1 MDNKH
6 VKLSVIGFAILL
18 IGLVSIS
25 YAFFN
30 YTRTGEANTI
40 RTGNIYFNAT
50 QGQALNITNAFP
62 LTSTEAGN
70 ANLDTVTLGILGD
83 TTYAD
88 GEEFKITLV
97 DVNNT
102 ISNKEVPINYIATY
116 TANTGGSIGASSDT
130 YWTARNSKNA
140 NIYTLASSGEVSE
153 GKQVLVGYIK
163 SGATG
168 INGTLTI
175 KAYIDADRIAISDT
189 YNEDASPYYS
199 LNKNMTMEEFNACT
213 SYFNEHYEELTNPYH
228 WFKGEFDASKGD
240 SATVFCQGGKAN
252 DDDNTTFNTF
262 LRYPENNGGF
272 NSAQIDYLLSHNI
285 IIAPQIDNYGTTSE
299 WVDDRTV
306 FTTTEWN
313 SMSTTPISFK
323 IKVESQEGIWVVMP
337 LTMEDMC
344 PGCVFMITENMLYTS
359 WNTANQTPVVL
370 NNQNDY
376 YTDYQTLINNTGKQW
391 FLGLKLND
399 STHEVDKAYACGVK
413 GENPNNGVV
422 FCLEGAPDDS
432 KYNSNISILT
442 HPSLWGVDNPAC
454 DSWLMSESDSNLSFE
469 CIGNV
474 TGVIYGDNQA
484 WVGDENMDGNCSI
497 NSYGLFGC
505 YYP

>member
-1 MDNKH
+1 MDQKH
-6 VKLSVIGFAILL
+6 VKLSVIGFAIIL

-30 YTRTGEANTI
+30 YTRTGESNTI
-40 RTGNIYFNAT
+40 RTGNIYFNAQ
-50 QGQALNITNAFP
+50 QGLALNITNAFP
-62 LTSTEAGN
+62 LTSTEAAN

-83 TTYAD
+83 TTYSD
-88 GEEFKITLV
+88 GEEFEIMLV
-97 DVNNT
+97 DVTNT
-102 ISNKEVPINYIATY
+102 INNKEVPINYIATY
-116 TANTGGSIGASSDT
+116 TATTGGSIGTNNSD
-130 YWTARNSKNA
+130 YFEDRNAKDA
-140 NIYTLASSGEVSE
+140 NIYKLNATGEVKE

-163 SGATG
+163 NGSTG
-168 INGTLTI
+168 ISGTLTI

-323 IKVESQEGIWVVMP
+323 IKVESQEGIWIGKI
-337 LTMEDMC
+337 DSC
-344 PGCVFMITENMLYTS
+344 RDCVFAYYTPGLWTT
-359 WNTANQTPVVL
+359 WNTESETPTVL
-370 NNQNDY
+370 TSSDY
-376 YTDYQTLINNTGKQW
+376 EENYEDVISTSGKDF
-391 FLGLKLND
+391 FLGLKLNG
-399 STHEVDKAYACGVK
+399 SNQIEKAYVCGLYNRTTPFCIEGTVDGSKYTTNKNLLQGTNLWNNTCLLYSTGTIDEETWCEAPSAGLVEASSEYRGGVAISDHYDICVVYSYGGAYCGV
-413 GENPNNGVV
+413 N
-422 FCLEGAPDDS
+422 D
-432 KYNSNISILT
+432 
-442 HPSLWGVDNPAC
+442 
-454 DSWLMSESDSNLSFE
+454 
-469 CIGNV
+469 
-474 TGVIYGDNQA
+474 
-484 WVGDENMDGNCSI
+484 
-497 NSYGLFGC
+497 
-505 YYP
+505 